1 MYSVKGRVCTSSAAV
16 IVAMRRA
23 LLPLVVAS
31 CVLLSLFLSLSLSLS
46 LRKSRERAHCS
57 GSPLRC
63 VLPEEKSKSF
73 LHRLSRAAFSKT
85 RRKKNIDTHPKHSP
99 TKKGKK
105 PLSLRHLDKTLPSQL
120 NTIKIDT
127 KGSIQKTRVAPRTSR
142 ARSQVR
148 Q

>member
-31 CVLLSLFLSLSLSLS
+31 CVLLSLSLS

-85 RRKKNIDTHPKHSP
+85 RRKKNIDTHPKHPP
-99 TKKGKK
+99 TKKGKKK

>member
-31 CVLLSLFLSLSLSLS
+31 CVLLSLSLS

-85 RRKKNIDTHPKHSP
+85 RRKKNIDTHPKHPP

>member
-31 CVLLSLFLSLSLSLS
+31 CVLLSLSLS

-85 RRKKNIDTHPKHSP
+85 RRKKNIDTHPKHTP

>member
-31 CVLLSLFLSLSLSLS
+31 CVLLSLSLS

-85 RRKKNIDTHPKHSP
+85 RRKKISTHTLNTPPQRKA
-99 TKKGKK
+99 KK